1 MSQLEKRI
9 NARAASEESEMV
21 EKRAVKIKI
30 CFARENK
37 KTTLKY
43 RKRDLKHK
51 VEFNSKSF
59 ILCIFPASF
68 IVDRI
73 TLQMDCG
80 RIAVDYKIVT
90 ISQMFIFKW
99 HFRSRFR
106 SLLLKLPNVKSK
118 RLTTVYS
125 VFQNSELLYLAH
137 GLTRML
143 YKIWNLTEMTA
154 KN

>member
-9 NARAASEESEMV
+9 NARAAREESEMV
-21 EKRAVKIKI
+21 EKRAVKIEI

-37 KTTLKY
+37 KKTLKY

-68 IVDRI
+68 IVDRTDRI

-90 ISQMFIFKW
+90 ISQMFIFK
-99 HFRSRFR
+99 
-106 SLLLKLPNVKSK
+106 
-118 RLTTVYS
+118 
-125 VFQNSELLYLAH
+125 
-137 GLTRML
+137 
-143 YKIWNLTEMTA
+143 
-154 KN
+154 